1 MTNVRVGHAAKDRK
15 EKANAAVSIFT
26 LVTRNKRSLFFKKIN
41 VQLMSL
47 KIAE

>member
-1 MTNVRVGHAAKDRK
+1 MTNVRGGNAEKDRK
-15 EKANAAVSIFT
+15 ETANAAVSIFT
-26 LVTRNKRSLFFKKIN
+26 LVTRNKRNLYFKKIM